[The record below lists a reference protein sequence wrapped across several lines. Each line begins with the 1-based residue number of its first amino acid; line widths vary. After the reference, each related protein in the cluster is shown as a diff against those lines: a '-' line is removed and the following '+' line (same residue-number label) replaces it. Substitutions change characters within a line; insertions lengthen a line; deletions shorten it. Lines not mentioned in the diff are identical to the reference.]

1 MDSSSREND
10 PDISETGAPTGHVD
24 ARPRVRGANVDND
37 APSKAAA
44 ATDLPG
50 GPPRYQGPNRQRMDA
65 ILQAAAELF
74 RERGFHGASVQDI
87 AARVGMRKGN
97 LYNYVSSKEELLLL
111 LVQEPAGALLDEV
124 ARLRARRE
132 APELVWRR
140 LVELQVR
147 IFADYYPAPFIYLGL
162 TREQRRSRFP
172 TWDTQYF
179 EHLIGILTDGR
190 DDGAYREDLD
200 VEVAARAIMGVTA
213 WMSGWYEP
221 RGPESDERIVRE
233 FSAFISHGLQA
244 PDG

>member
-1 MDSSSREND
+1 VGSD
-10 PDISETGAPTGHVD
+10 V
-24 ARPRVRGANVDND
+24 
-37 APSKAAA
+37 PSKGAKL
-44 ATDLPG
+44 TGLPD

-65 ILQAAAELF
+65 ILRAAAELF

-111 LVQEPAGALLDEV
+111 LVEEPATALLDEI

-132 APELVWRR
+132 PPERVWRR

-147 IFADYYPAPFIYLGL
+147 IFAEYYPAPFIYLEL

-172 TWDTQYF
+172 RWDAEYL
-179 EHLIGILTDGR
+179 EHLIGILADGR
-190 DDGAYREDLD
+190 DGGAYRDDLD
-200 VEVAARAIMGVTA
+200 VEVAARGIMGITA
-213 WMSGWYEP
+213 WMSGWYVP

-233 FSAFISHGLQA
+233 FSTFISHGLQA